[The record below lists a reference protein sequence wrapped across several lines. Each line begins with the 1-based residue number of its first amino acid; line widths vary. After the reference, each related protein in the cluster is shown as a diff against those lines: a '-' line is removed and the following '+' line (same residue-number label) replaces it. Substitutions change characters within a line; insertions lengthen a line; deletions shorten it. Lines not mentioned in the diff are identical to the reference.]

1 MLHFLSEAQKSKAVV
16 LFQPEGEFASRLRR
30 SSTLQGVLQL
40 AIERPLTCCEV
51 SHPLEDPELPPW
63 GAILFSGRH
72 FYGEQADSYGPRLLL
87 RPELF
92 QPLILCLVQ
101 T

>member
-16 LFQPEGEFASRLRR
+16 LFNLKESLRR

-40 AIERPLTCCEV
+40 AIERPQTCCEV